1 MKTKRWERWGNCSF
15 SQTPVSSTSAPQG
28 VTAETP
34 KIGSVTNAHQMEL
47 LLKQVF
53 SSNVTNTKVLSLRTH
68 KSEIYKD
75 WAGSLSSGPARLG
88 PSHPLLCGELL
99 LGGPCVLLPSQ
110 VGAPWGRWK
119 CCHNTNPPEE
129 SSLGL
134 KNFFWELPSFF
145 PGDLPEVF
153 AKVAD
158 LLPKN
163 LTRGAAFTIPKVP
176 SYTLPL
182 LGLLLPN

>member
-1 MKTKRWERWGNCSF
+1 MRKMGKLLILTDPSVFYLCPTRCHCWNTEDRLTRWSCYWNKYSESAVKTL
-15 SQTPVSSTSAPQG
+15 QTPRA
-28 VTAETP
+28 
-34 KIGSVTNAHQMEL
+34 
-47 LLKQVF
+47 
-53 SSNVTNTKVLSLRTH
+53 LSLRTH

-88 PSHPLLCGELL
+88 PSPPLLCGELL

-110 VGAPWGRWK
+110 VGAPWGPWK

-129 SSLGL
+129 SGLGL

-153 AKVAD
+153 GKAAD

-176 SYTLPL
+176 CYTLPL
-182 LGLLLPN
+182 LALLLPN